1 MRPARRLPIGLLQW
15 ESGCPELSSYPR
27 LRLMFLPHQHTM
39 YRLRTCPAITP
50 RRGTTVRRPLLATGI
65 VTETIT
71 VTASG
76 IAITII
82 MTMMTID
89 G

>member
-1 MRPARRLPIGLLQW
+1 
-15 ESGCPELSSYPR
+15 
-27 LRLMFLPHQHTM
+27 
-39 YRLRTCPAITP
+39 
-50 RRGTTVRRPLLATGI
+50 LATGI